1 MKKFKIEELVKLN
14 DDTLNNLS
22 SNLLWKQQ
30 DQLFDKASEAVD
42 KFIGYKNYSTDF
54 NEEKFYELR
63 DYANKCIKDKLY
75 MYYNQNLIHE
85 AITLKKYGEE
95 EDDYDYYPEYYASV
109 ESWKEH
115 EGKRM
120 VENLNRELIDEL
132 ITDDPNK
139 EFSVKLTKEQFDYI
153 FNLAEDIIPFGY
165 LVYDSEYIIRLNT
178 FIARQ
183 MKNLLK
189 SHDED
194 SMAIRLKI
202 KIDDALYFN

>member
-14 DDTLNNLS
+14 DETLSKLS
-22 SNLLWKQQ
+22 SNLLWEQQ
-30 DQLFDKASEAVD
+30 DQLFDKALEAVD

-85 AITLKKYGEE
+85 AFILKNYGDE
-95 EDDYDYYPEYYASV
+95 EDDNDYYPACYASV

-120 VENLNRELIDEL
+120 EERLNKELSDEL
-132 ITDDPNK
+132 ITDEPNK
-139 EFSVKLTKEQFDYI
+139 EFSVKLTEEQFEYI
-153 FNLAEDIIPFGY
+153 FNLAEDLIPFGY
-165 LVYDSEYIIRLNT
+165 LVYGSEYIIRLNT
-178 FIARQ
+178 FTARQ

-194 SMAIRLKI
+194 SIARILKN
-202 KIDDALYFN
+202 KIDNALFFN